1 MFFLNL
7 PNMKVTSQKKVI
19 GMVNAIN
26 TTQQNI
32 YTSGVQ
38 YTSGA
43 NNYTSIANEGLSTNQ
58 NNEEV
63 KDSSIVSDY
72 IVEQQNEVF
81 SIQINTQNG
90 IALVNT
96 TQSAV
101 DDMQSVLA
109 KLKEKLNTLSNSST
123 MEEIAVVQ
131 GEVDELL
138 SELYDIKNG
147 AKFDGKLIFG
157 EYDEKPGR
165 LSDEADENSNAR
177 YMEDAYFQIGYST
190 SENSVL
196 EFSTVFDMGGFDIY
210 MVTSNDLGSA
220 LGVCEAFE
228 KDLAEYEKNLGT
240 NKSLLVQNNESAS
253 EHMKKLISFEASPE
267 MSDNMYVAKALAE
280 IRATLVT
287 NSVSQIFGFGE
298 VRLAQI
304 MTGIWGL

>member
-1 MFFLNL
+1 M
-7 PNMKVTSQKKVI
+7 
-19 GMVNAIN
+19 
-26 TTQQNI
+26 
-32 YTSGVQ
+32 
-38 YTSGA
+38 
-43 NNYTSIANEGLSTNQ
+43 
-58 NNEEV
+58 
-63 KDSSIVSDY
+63 
-72 IVEQQNEVF
+72 
-81 SIQINTQNG
+81 
-90 IALVNT
+90 
-96 TQSAV
+96 
-101 DDMQSVLA
+101 
-109 KLKEKLNTLSNSST
+109 
-123 MEEIAVVQ
+123 
-131 GEVDELL
+131 
-138 SELYDIKNG
+138 
-147 AKFDGKLIFG
+147 IFG